1 MCGLG
6 SALFSEPHQNVH
18 IGRLADLLAR
28 IKPGDVT
35 TAIFSEEAETT
46 GVSME
51 DILRIAGFYQQT
63 ALHGNPLTKTFAVLA
78 SFYLCPEVKA
88 TVCATTSVKI
98 ATAYF
103 DGFMARFQEYL
114 CGTVQKTALLP
125 MEIVLREW
133 QLYTKLIT
141 R

>member
-1 MCGLG
+1 M
-6 SALFSEPHQNVH
+6 
-18 IGRLADLLAR
+18 
-28 IKPGDVT
+28 
-35 TAIFSEEAETT
+35 EAT
-46 GVSME
+46 GVSKE
-51 DILRIAGFYQQT
+51 EILRIAGFYQQI

-88 TVCATTSVKI
+88 TACSTTSVNI

-103 DGFMARFQEYL
+103 DGFMSRFQEYL
-114 CGTVQKTALLP
+114 CGTGQKTALLP